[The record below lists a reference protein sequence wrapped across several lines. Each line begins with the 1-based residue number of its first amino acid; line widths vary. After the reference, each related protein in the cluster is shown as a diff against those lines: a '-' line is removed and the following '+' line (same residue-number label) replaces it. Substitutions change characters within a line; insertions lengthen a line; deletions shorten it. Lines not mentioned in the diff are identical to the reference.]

1 MDRWFVGLDSWVIQD
16 GNYTDLA
23 VGDELEFALNFYAHE
38 FDAAPPGPVAAQR
51 KKDDYYEVLAQVTY
65 RADDAWTID
74 FGLGAY
80 EEQPSPPV
88 ETGMFVRAL
97 IQLGVDPFSYLAD
110 LAPRDDAPA
119 LVYTWRLER
128 IGLQTAPLV
137 ETAPRHFERD
147 RSRWGWKEI
156 PRTDAWNDDGGT
168 AVYQLEC
175 TLLPVEP
182 KRKSEKRGGLFP
194 GDAQ

>member
-1 MDRWFVGLDSWVIQD
+1 VDRWFLGLDSWVIQD

-23 VGDELEFALNFYAHE
+23 VGDELEFALDFYAHE
-38 FDAAPPGPVAAQR
+38 LEAATSGPVAAQR
-51 KKDDYYEVLAQVTY
+51 KKDDCYEVLAQVTY

-74 FGLGAY
+74 FGIGAY
-80 EEQPSPPV
+80 EEERSPPV
-88 ETGMFVRAL
+88 EEGMFVRAL
-97 IQLGVDPFSYLAD
+97 VQLGVDPFSYLED
-110 LAPRDDAPA
+110 LAPRADAPS

-156 PRTDAWNDDGGT
+156 PRTDAWNDDNGN
-168 AVYQLEC
+168 AAYQLEC
-175 TLLPVEP
+175 ALLPVEP
-182 KRKSEKRGGLFP
+182 KRKSERRGGLFP
-194 GDAQ
+194 SDSQ